1 MLRYFLILIS
11 LFTGLMLYLGCRSTH
26 TPVYHLSIMLGL
38 EYPIHLFRNIMQS
51 IHLADWVVYSL
62 PDGLW
67 MYSFVLS
74 VLSIWNFK
82 IDQSSRLWLYTAI
95 CVGLGFEGM
104 QGFVKGLGVF
114 DWHDL
119 IFMIIGAVLAIR
131 LCSTRMTIQ

>member
-1 MLRYFLILIS
+1 
-11 LFTGLMLYLGCRSTH
+11 
-26 TPVYHLSIMLGL
+26 MLGL